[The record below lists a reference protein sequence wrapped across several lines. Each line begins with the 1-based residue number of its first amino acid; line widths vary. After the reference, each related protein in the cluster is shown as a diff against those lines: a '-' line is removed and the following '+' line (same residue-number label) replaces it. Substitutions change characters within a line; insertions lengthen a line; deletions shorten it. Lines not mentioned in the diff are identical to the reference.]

1 MWRHWLSTALFCF
14 IVTLLHD
21 SIKKKGREK
30 KMEDRGYIIYD
41 EIKGTYIICIP
52 KSMRDPYPLLYSKID
67 TTHNYARVTNSSVAI
82 QGLAYI
88 REANAGKK
96 GDER

>member
-1 MWRHWLSTALFCF
+1 MWWHWLSTACFCF
-14 IVTLLHD
+14 VITLLYS
-21 SIKKKGREK
+21 SIKKKGGEK
-30 KMEDRGYIIYD
+30 KMEDRGYIIYN
-41 EIKGTYIICIP
+41 EIRGTYSICIP

-67 TTHNYARVTNSSVAI
+67 TTHNYARVRSSSAAI